1 MRITKVLCR
10 QNLGWHSKM
19 KWRTQKHRNIQNE
32 RAVDNLRAFG
42 LPVVDPIEELVAKQR
57 KIPDLP

>member
-1 MRITKVLCR
+1 MRITKVLFR

-19 KWRTQKHRNIQNE
+19 KWRTQKHRIIQNE

-42 LPVVDPIEELVAKQR
+42 LPVVDPVEELVAEP
-57 KIPDLP
+57 KILDLP